1 MEDAASGRGCRGVRV
16 CGRHRVQHCAHRREV
31 TPCQDRRADAGE
43 RFFGSRARQSGFA
56 ERKAM
61 IMREHELSVT
71 KQAKALRISRGSVYY
86 LPRPVSATDL
96 EIMRLLDRLHL
107 DFPFAGSRMLR
118 GLLATEGCKIGRR
131 HVKTLMKRMGI
142 EALYRRPRTTKPE
155 PGHKIY
161 PYLLRGMEIVR
172 PNQVWAMD
180 ITYIP
185 MARAFSYLAVVPD
198 WFSRR
203 VLSWLVF
210 PALVLDLFSR
220 RVLSWRISITMEA
233 AFCVETLEDALARH
247 GKPDIFNTDQ
257 GSQFTG
263 AAFTGV
269 LIKNGI
275 AISMD
280 GKGAWRDNVFVERL
294 WRSVKYEEVYLRAY
308 DTASEARASI
318 GRYFDFYNCR
328 RPHSSLDGTT
338 PDHAYFT
345 PLPLRM
351 AA

>member
-1 MEDAASGRGCRGVRV
+1 MIDR
-16 CGRHRVQHCAHRREV
+16 AHDL
-31 TPCQDRRADAGE
+31 PIG
-43 RFFGSRARQSGFA
+43 
-56 ERKAM
+56 
-61 IMREHELSVT
+61 
-71 KQAKALRISRGSVYY
+71 KQAEALNISRGSVYY
-86 LPRPVSATDL
+86 LPRPVSAADL
-96 EIMRLLDRLHL
+96 ALMRRIDELHL
-107 DFPFAGSRMLR
+107 EFPFGGSRMLQ
-118 GLLATEGCKIGRR
+118 GLLTAEGSKVGRR
-131 HVKTLMKRMGI
+131 HVKTLMRRMGI

-161 PYLLRGMEIVR
+161 PYLLRGMAITR

-180 ITYIP
+180 ITYIR
-185 MARAFSYLAVVPD
+185 MARGFVYLAAVLD

-203 VLSWLVF
+203 VLSW
-210 PALVLDLFSR
+210 
-220 RVLSWRISITMEA
+220 RVSITMEA
-233 AFCVETLEDALARH
+233 AFCVETLEEALANH
-247 GKPDIFNTDQ
+247 GKPEIFNTDQ

-263 AAFTGV
+263 SAFTGV
-269 LIKNGI
+269 LANSGI

-308 DTASEARASI
+308 DSVSEARASI
-318 GRYFDFYNCR
+318 GRYLDFYNSR

-345 PLPLRM
+345 PLPFRL

>member
-1 MEDAASGRGCRGVRV
+1 
-16 CGRHRVQHCAHRREV
+16 
-31 TPCQDRRADAGE
+31 
-43 RFFGSRARQSGFA
+43 
-56 ERKAM
+56 M
-61 IMREHELSVT
+61 IMREHELSIT

-86 LPRPVSATDL
+86 LPRPVSADDL

-118 GLLATEGCKIGRR
+118 GLLAAEGCQIGRR

-185 MARAFSYLAVVPD
+185 MARGFVHLAVVLD

-203 VLSWLVF
+203 VLSW
-210 PALVLDLFSR
+210 
-220 RVLSWRISITMEA
+220 RVSITMDA

-263 AAFTGV
+263 V
-269 LIKNGI
+269 LTDHGI

-280 GKGAWRDNVFVERL
+280 GKGAWRDKVFVERL
-294 WRSVKYEEVYLRAY
+294 WRSIKYEEVYLRAY
-308 DTASEARASI
+308 DSVSQARASI
-318 GRYFDFYNCR
+318 GRYLDFYNSR

-338 PDHAYFT
+338 PDQAYFNT
-345 PLPLRM
+345 LPLR
-351 AA
+351 AAA

>member
-1 MEDAASGRGCRGVRV
+1 
-16 CGRHRVQHCAHRREV
+16 
-31 TPCQDRRADAGE
+31 
-43 RFFGSRARQSGFA
+43 
-56 ERKAM
+56 M
-61 IMREHELSVT
+61 IVREHELSIT

-86 LPRPVSATDL
+86 LPRPVSTTDL

-107 DFPFAGSRMLR
+107 EFPFAGSRMLR
-118 GLLATEGCKIGRR
+118 GLLAAEGCKVGRR

-155 PGHKIY
+155 PGHKIH

-185 MARAFSYLAVVPD
+185 MARGFVYLAVVLD

-203 VLSWLVF
+203 VLSW
-210 PALVLDLFSR
+210 
-220 RVLSWRISITMEA
+220 RVSITMEA

-269 LIKNGI
+269 LADNGI

-308 DTASEARASI
+308 DSVSEARASI
-318 GRYFDFYNCR
+318 GRYLGFYNSR
-328 RPHSSLDGTT
+328 RPHSSLDGVT
-338 PDHAYFT
+338 PDQAYFKS
-345 PLPLRM
+345 LPLRS